1 VLVRALDAADNE
13 SRLTVPVVIVPGPT
27 ATATGTTTDTPAPN
41 ATGTATATATDT
53 ATPTATDTLTPT
65 PTQTL
70 TPTPTDTATPTPTD
84 TATPTATDTLTSTT
98 THTLTPTATL
108 TPTPTAQSAIQV
120 ESWAFPSV
128 LWPPTGRLLPALLV
142 GQASGGS
149 GGLSRVEFEVVDEY
163 NEWEPAIPPVKL
175 DRKGRNEWLRI
186 VLLRASRRGSDRDG
200 RLYTIFTRVYDRTG
214 NSASD
219 SAAVVVPHDL
229 SLPPC
234 GTRSDGV
241 CAGGR

>member
-1 VLVRALDAADNE
+1 MHF
-13 SRLTVPVVIVPGPT
+13 RLILILTIIMGLTACTLPATPIA
-27 ATATGTTTDTPAPN
+27 ATAIPSYTPLPATLTDTPL
-41 ATGTATATATDT
+41 
-53 ATPTATDTLTPT
+53 PTETPT
-65 PTQTL
+65 PLPTE
-70 TPTPTDTATPTPTD
+70 TPNPTD
-84 TATPTATDTLTSTT
+84 TATPTASFTATWTVTHTPTSTRT
-98 THTLTPTATL
+98 M
-108 TPTPTAQSAIQV
+108 TPTPTSTVPSLIQV

-128 LWPPTGRLLPALLV
+128 LWPPTGRLLPVLLL
-142 GQASGGS
+142 GRASAGS
-149 GGLSRVEFEVVDEY
+149 GGLSRAEFEVVDEY

-200 RLYTIFTRVYDRTG
+200 RLYTIFTRVYDRAG

-219 SAAVVVPHDL
+219 SAAVVIPHDL

-241 CAGGR
+241 CAGGG